1 MQEFRELPRPQ
12 RFNIVSKRMRQLA
25 LQGHE
30 VPERGQWIRR
40 YKTCDSVTHQQVT
53 GLVQRIPLVGARVSA
68 PLAANRDRNR
78 RATTRIT
85 RSSQRTLGGYSKNGE
100 STKTANTDGVF
111 VVSAGGGPAKKYP
124 LKILRKFLLVKMA
137 LLVRSGPLLTVK

>member
-1 MQEFRELPRPQ
+1 
-12 RFNIVSKRMRQLA
+12 MRQLA

-40 YKTCDSVTHQQVT
+40 YKTNDSVTHQQVT
-53 GLVQRIPLVGARVSA
+53 GLVQRIPLVGARVPA
-68 PLAANRDRNR
+68 PLATNRDRNR

-111 VVSAGGGPAKKYP
+111 VVSAGGGPGEEISAQDLEKV
-124 LKILRKFLLVKMA
+124 LVGEDGLTCEERSLVDRKIETESFTNLE
-137 LLVRSGPLLTVK
+137 P